1 MVFNSL
7 FGMKQAEETAAPRSG
22 SERPEGLHRD
32 IEQYGLSPHDQDM
45 AAEQQLPQDRQSDSL
60 SEAEA
65 RILKSISKGSFNAT
79 EDGIHFKII
88 FSCQKRK

>member
-22 SERPEGLHRD
+22 SERPEGHHRD
-32 IEQYGLSPHDQDM
+32 NGLGLSTHDPDM
-45 AAEQQLPQDRQSDSL
+45 ASEQQLPHDRKSDSL

-79 EDGIHFKII
+79 EDGIHLF
-88 FSCQKRK
+88 